1 MSGAFAPMK
10 SSTNTGSFKVLTR
23 NEART
28 LEAVADR
35 IFPQTDTP
43 GAVEAG
49 AVNYIDVALAG
60 DYAQFVSLYRKGL
73 RAINRDARQK
83 FGQKFSA
90 LDNDDK
96 DAILSEFES
105 GLIGG
110 FKKAAEFFE
119 MVRYHVLEGVFC
131 EPQYGGNKDMIG
143 WRLVEFPGQQSGYVD
158 AYINKRVDLPPVAIK
173 YSKEED

>member
-1 MSGAFAPMK
+1 MQSTTNK
-10 SSTNTGSFKVLTR
+10 SSGESFKVLTR

-28 LEAVADR
+28 LKAIADR

-49 AVNYIDVALAG
+49 AANYIDVALAG

-73 RAINRDARQK
+73 RAINRHARVK

-90 LDNDDK
+90 LGDDDK
-96 DAILSEFES
+96 DAILVAFES
-105 GLIGG
+105 GSVAG
-110 FKKAAEFFE
+110 FRKAAEFFE

-143 WRLVEFPGQQSGYVD
+143 WRLVEFPGQQSGYAD
-158 AYINKRVDLPPVAIK
+158 AYINKRVDLTPVGID
-173 YSKEED
+173 YSRTEKE